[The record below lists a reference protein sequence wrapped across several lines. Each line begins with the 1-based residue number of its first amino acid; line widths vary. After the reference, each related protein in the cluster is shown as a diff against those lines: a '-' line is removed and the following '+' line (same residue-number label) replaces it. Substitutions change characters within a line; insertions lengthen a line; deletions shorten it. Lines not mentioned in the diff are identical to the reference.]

1 LAVAL
6 AELQQRVRDGL
17 PGSATPCFCVAL
29 SGGLDSSV
37 LLHALAALRPQ
48 IPDMKLR
55 AVHVD
60 HGLQAASTDWAQH
73 CQTMCKDLNVELS
86 VLSVEVTDTK
96 LFGPEAAARNAR
108 YAAMARVLLPG
119 ETLLLAHHQDDQAET
134 YWLQLMR
141 GGGVHGLSGMPVTAA
156 LGAGKVLR
164 PLLTSRRDDLQAY
177 AEAAGIQW
185 VEDPTNAD
193 AAFDRNF
200 VRHQLLPVV
209 KQRWPE
215 AVPAMARSA
224 RYAAEAAELTE
235 ALAAIDA
242 TGVWDD
248 CSAGIPELLRLP
260 ELRQRNLLRHLIRR
274 AGLPVPPE
282 ARLLEIWN
290 SLLFAAADAQ
300 PRVRWRGGFAARYR
314 DRLFLLPSSADSN
327 PGAAAFGL
335 ERNAAVSG
343 KLWEAGE
350 ATSHV
355 SFRETEGQGLDPS
368 LLQWPL
374 QLRFRQG
381 GERLRPQGAAH
392 SRSLKNLMQERG
404 VLPWRRNA
412 LPLFYSG
419 NTLVAVGGMWLASE
433 YCVAAGEPGLM
444 PVWESAFQLCHPT
457 RESG

>member
-1 LAVAL
+1 MR
-6 AELQQRVRDGL
+6 ERL
-17 PGSATPCFCVAL
+17 PDCANPCFCVAL

-37 LLHALAALRPQ
+37 LLHALASLRSQ

-60 HGLQAASTDWAQH
+60 HGLQSASADWAQH
-73 CQTMCKDLNVELS
+73 CQAVCKNLSVELT
-86 VLSVEVTDTK
+86 VLSVDVTDAK

-108 YAAMARVLLPG
+108 YAALARVLLPE
-119 ETLLLAHHQDDQAET
+119 ETLLLAQHQDDQAET

-141 GGGVHGLSGMPVTAA
+141 GGGVHGLSGMPATAA
-156 LGAGKVLR
+156 FAAGKVLR
-164 PLLTSRRDDLQAY
+164 PLLDSRRADLQAY
-177 AEAAGIQW
+177 AEAACIKW

-193 AAFDRNF
+193 SVFDRNF
-200 VRHQLLPVV
+200 VRHQLLPVL

-215 AVPAMARSA
+215 AAPAIARSA

-242 TGVWDD
+242 AGVWNG
-248 CSAGIPELLRLP
+248 CSVSIPELLRLP
-260 ELRQRNLLRHLIRR
+260 ELRQRNLLRYLIRS
-274 AGLPVPPE
+274 AGLPVPSE
-282 ARLLEIWN
+282 VRLQEIWS

-314 DRLFLLPSSADSN
+314 DHLFVLP
-327 PGAAAFGL
+327 AAADD
-335 ERNAAVSG
+335 NPDAAVFVLEQNAVVNG
-343 KLWEAGE
+343 DLLEAGGSVGLIGFSE
-350 ATSHV
+350 AV
-355 SFRETEGQGLDPS
+355 GKGLDPR

-374 QLRFRQG
+374 QLRFREG

-392 SRSLKNLMQERG
+392 SRSLKNLLQERG

-419 NTLVAVGGMWLASE
+419 NELVAIGDMWLAHE
-433 YCVAAGEPGLM
+433 YCVTAGEPGLV
-444 PVWESAFQLCHPT
+444 PVWKSAFQLCHPAC
-457 RESG
+457 ESR